1 MKTINNKDILQGTHY
16 KELETFVN
24 EMCGKFDLKVLDECR
39 VKLSDW
45 YNVKFLPM
53 NYDRFSSRYDKD
65 ELENLK
71 NKNLP
76 LGVIL
81 THDGLPNC
89 IVWLQEDDDNVLKYY
104 YHTAIP
110 MREKDD
116 KGFIFSKRLSQLIKK
131 IQTHVVCGRSIEPMS
146 DNNLIARLTRGGSG
160 SYSFYDTFEK
170 LISGNIKSMKDKYNS
185 KDMVGETLHSLMKV
199 LDDDKVFSSTDEY
212 SKYKTKVQEIVEYF
226 DEQTKKIKESESL
239 VQAKLFKP
247 FHLFIQSP
255 NYNSKNNCYALR
267 GNFYVGGD
275 TKEPRLHIFKD
286 SVQYC
291 DSIEDYKD
299 YDSICG
305 RLTMFKNVYPVDE
318 TKGELS
324 NLIEQDKYQYN
335 YISGRSDKFDDAL
348 DMGYMY
354 FDDSSTNI
362 FYVFE

>member
-1 MKTINNKDILQGTHY
+1 MKTIDSKNILVNKP
-16 KELETFVN
+16 KELEVFVN

-39 VKLSDW
+39 VKPSHW
-45 YNVKFLPM
+45 YAVEFLPM
-53 NYDRFSSRYDKD
+53 NYDRFSSRYDKE

-76 LGVIL
+76 SGVIL
-81 THDGLPNC
+81 TRNGLPNC
-89 IVWLQEDDDNVLKYY
+89 IVWLQRDDDNELKYY
-104 YHTAIP
+104 YHTAVPI
-110 MREKDD
+110 RDKDN
-116 KGFIFSKRLSQLIKK
+116 KGFIFSKKLSQLIKK
-131 IQTHVVCGRSIEPMS
+131 IQTHVVRGRSIVPMS
-146 DNNLIARLTRGGSG
+146 DDNLIAHLTRGVYGTRT
-160 SYSFYDTFEK
+160 FYDRFEG
-170 LISGNIKSMKDKYNS
+170 LISGNVKSMKDKYNS

-226 DEQTKKIKESESL
+226 NEQSKKIKESESL

-255 NYNSKNNCYALR
+255 DYNSKNNCYALR

-324 NLIEQDKYQYN
+324 NLIEQEQYENKY
-335 YISGRSDKFDDAL
+335 RSDRFDDAL
-348 DMGYMY
+348 DMGHMN
-354 FDDSSTNI
+354 FENSSTNI

>member
-1 MKTINNKDILQGTHY
+1 MMKTINNKDILQGTHY
-16 KELETFVN
+16 KELEVFVN

-39 VKLSDW
+39 VKPSHW
-45 YNVKFLPM
+45 YNVEFLPM
-53 NYDRFSSRYDKD
+53 NYDRFGSRFDKD

-71 NKNLP
+71 NRNLP
-76 LGVIL
+76 SGVIL
-81 THDGLPNC
+81 TRNGLPNC
-89 IVWLQEDDDNVLKYY
+89 IVWLQEDDDNVLRYY

-110 MREKDD
+110 MREKDN

-131 IQTHVVCGRSIEPMS
+131 IQTHVVRGRSIEPMS
-146 DNNLIARLTRGGSG
+146 DNNLIARLTIGGYG

-170 LISGNIKSMKDKYNS
+170 LISGNVKSMKAEYNS
-185 KDMVGETLHSLMKV
+185 KNMVGETLHSLMKV

-226 DEQTKKIKESESL
+226 DEQTEKIKESEGII
-239 VQAKLFKP
+239 QAKLFKP

-255 NYNSKNNCYALR
+255 DYNSKNNCYALR

-275 TKEPRLHIFKD
+275 TKEPQLYIFKD

-324 NLIEQDKYQYN
+324 NLIERDQYN
-335 YISGRSDKFDDAL
+335 YKGNKFDDAL

-354 FDDSSTNI
+354 FGNASTNI
-362 FYVFE
+362 FFVFE